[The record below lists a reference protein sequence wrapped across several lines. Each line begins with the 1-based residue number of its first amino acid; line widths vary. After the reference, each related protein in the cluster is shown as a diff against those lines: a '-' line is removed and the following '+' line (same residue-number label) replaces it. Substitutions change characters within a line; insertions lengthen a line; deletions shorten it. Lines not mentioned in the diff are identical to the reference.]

1 MSSSGV
7 NINEF
12 LPVEMIEKIL
22 HLTSTTSFSNLLQI
36 RSTCRLWNEL
46 IFNQYYLNK
55 YFSRKQRRSL
65 SYHLRLEDDDDLKA
79 LLSKSD
85 VESVIGQSPIDN
97 GQLKCI
103 TMDSSEIKIKDK
115 IDTTQSDEYTVG
127 FWLNMISEPTSGR
140 II

>member
-1 MSSSGV
+1 MSASGV
-7 NINEF
+7 NINDF

-22 HLTSTTSFSNLLQI
+22 HLTITTSFSNLLQI

-55 YFSRKQRRSL
+55 YFLRKQRRSL
-65 SYHLRLEDDDDLKA
+65 CYHLRLEDDLTA

-85 VESVIGQSPIDN
+85 GTSVIAQSSIDN

-127 FWLNMISEPTSGR
+127 FWLNMISKPSSGK